1 MADFVASEIVKHYD
15 QHGRRATQPTRLEIL
30 NGVSLEMNRGDQL
43 AILGESGS
51 GKSTFLHIA
60 GTLDRPDSGSITLLG
75 DVVTDLPEARLPVFR
90 NEKIGFI
97 FQQHHL
103 LPQLSALENVLVPVL
118 ATGSAGSQ
126 DVSRA
131 TELLE
136 AVGLGDRTGHRPAL
150 LSGGECQRVA
160 VARALIKDPLLLL
173 ADEPTGSLDQE
184 TAMSIGNLLLQ
195 MQKQNNS
202 ILICVTH
209 SNTLAGQFE
218 KSVRLT
224 QGKFE

>member
-1 MADFVASEIVKHYD
+1 MADFVASEIVKHFD
-15 QHGRRATQPTRLEIL
+15 TAAGKLQIL
-30 NGVSLEMNRGDQL
+30 DGVSLEMNRGDQL

-60 GTLDRPDSGSITLLG
+60 GTLDQPDSGSISLL
-75 DVVTDLPEARLPVFR
+75 DEVVTDLPEEKLPAFR

-118 ATGSAGSQ
+118 AKGAASSQ
-126 DVSRA
+126 SVSRA
-131 TELLE
+131 RELLD
-136 AVGLGDRTGHRPAL
+136 AVGLADRSGHRPAL

-160 VARALIKDPLLLL
+160 VARALINAPLLLL
-173 ADEPTGSLDQE
+173 ADEPTGSLDEE
-184 TAMSIGNLLLQ
+184 TAHTIGELLLK

-209 SNTLAGQFE
+209 SNSLAQQFE
-218 KSVRLT
+218 KRVQLKL
-224 QGKFE
+224 GKFDI

>member
-1 MADFVASEIVKHYD
+1 MADFVASEIVKHFD
-15 QHGRRATQPTRLEIL
+15 TPAGKLQIL
-30 NGVSLEMNRGDQL
+30 DGVSLQMNRGEQL

-60 GTLDRPDSGSITLLG
+60 GTLDRPDSGSVSLMG
-75 DVVTDLPEARLPVFR
+75 EVVTELTEEKLPAFR

-118 ATGSAGSQ
+118 AKGAANPESIN
-126 DVSRA
+126 RA
-131 TELLE
+131 RELLD
-136 AVGLGDRTGHRPAL
+136 AVGLADRSGHRPAL

-160 VARALIKDPLLLL
+160 VARSLINDPLLLL
-173 ADEPTGSLDQE
+173 ADEPTGSLDEE
-184 TAMSIGNLLLQ
+184 TAHSIGELLLE

-209 SNTLAGQFE
+209 SNALAEQFE
-218 KSVRLT
+218 KQTRLKF
-224 QGKFE
+224 GKFQ

>member
-1 MADFVASEIVKHYD
+1 MADFVASEIVKHFD
-15 QHGRRATQPTRLEIL
+15 TAAGPLEIL
-30 NGVSLEMNRGDQL
+30 DGVSLEMNRGEQL

-60 GTLDRPDSGSITLLG
+60 GTLDRPNSGAIRLL
-75 DVVTDLPEARLPVFR
+75 DDIVTGLPPDQLPQFR

-118 ATGSAGSQ
+118 AKGAASPESIR
-126 DVSRA
+126 RA
-131 TELLE
+131 NDLLDS
-136 AVGLGDRTGHRPAL
+136 VGLADRTGHRPAL

-160 VARALIKDPLLLL
+160 VARALINQPLLLL
-173 ADEPTGSLDQE
+173 ADEPTGSLDEE
-184 TAMSIGNLLLQ
+184 TAAAIGDLLLK
-195 MQKQNNS
+195 MQAENNS

-209 SNTLAGQFE
+209 SRSLAERFE
-218 KSVRLT
+218 KRLLLKR
-224 QGKFE
+224 GKFENIV